1 MNIREATIED
11 NLELQ
16 ELQSK
21 CPQGK
26 TLIVSIVNTPDFFA
40 RAKAYKSYKVFVA
53 CEDKQIVGSA
63 ACATREAFLNGTI
76 RRVGYEFQ
84 YFTSPHDRGKGIAR
98 QLHKQIG
105 NHFNQHGA
113 VLSYLLVIEG
123 NLPAIGLFESLGFN
137 HHRTL
142 TMPGLAIFKKMEV
155 AHQGTIR
162 QIMSEELSKVSG
174 LLNDTWG
181 DYDLYEPTSA
191 ETLTQFVHGTPG
203 YNLNNLFVAEDHGE
217 ILACLG
223 FWDWGQIMKIIL
235 KARSLKM
242 QGIGLLLNI
251 ARNFRSIPRIPE
263 VGDTLKQWCLTP
275 IGFKDLK
282 YLSVLFRYLNN
293 LALQRG
299 IEQIFSICERHHTLL
314 GAMKG
319 FIHVDTAMHLYVK
332 PLRQHAS
339 MGDRPVFINGID
351 L

>member
-11 NLELQ
+11 NQELQ
-16 ELQSK
+16 ELQAK

-26 TLIVSIVNTPDFFA
+26 TLIVSLVNTPDFFA
-40 RAKAYKSYKVFVA
+40 RVKAYKSYKVFVA
-53 CEDKQIVGSA
+53 CEDNQIIGSA
-63 ACATREAFLNGTI
+63 ACAIREAFLNGNI

-84 YFTSPHDRGKGIAR
+84 YFTSPDYRGKGIAR
-98 QLHKQIG
+98 QLHKHIR
-105 NHFNQHGA
+105 NHFIQHGA

-123 NLPAIGLFESLGFN
+123 NLPAMGLFKNLGFN
-137 HHRTL
+137 LHRTL
-142 TMPGLAIFKKMEV
+142 TMPGLAIYKKMDA

-162 QIMSEELSKVSG
+162 QIGPEGLSQVSD
-174 LLNDTWG
+174 LLNETWRN
-181 DYDLYEPTSA
+181 YDLYEPTSA
-191 ETLTQFVHGTPG
+191 ETLTQFVNRIPA

-223 FWDWGQIMKIIL
+223 VWDWGQIMKITL

-242 QGIGLLLNI
+242 QGIGFLLNI
-251 ARNFRSIPRIPE
+251 VRSFRSIPRIPS

-275 IGFKDLK
+275 IGFKDPK
-282 YLSVLFRYLNN
+282 YLAVLLRYLNN
-293 LALQRG
+293 LALQKG
-299 IEQIFSICERHHTLL
+299 IEQIFSICERNHPLL

-332 PLRQHAS
+332 PLLENVT
-339 MGDRPVFINGID
+339 MKDGPVFIDGID